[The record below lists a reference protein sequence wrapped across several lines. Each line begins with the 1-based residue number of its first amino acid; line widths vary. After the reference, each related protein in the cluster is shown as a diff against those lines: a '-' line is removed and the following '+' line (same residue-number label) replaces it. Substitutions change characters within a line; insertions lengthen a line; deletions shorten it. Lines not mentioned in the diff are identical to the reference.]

1 MFKQILFGKTLKF
14 KLAQSLFEQIGYH
27 WKSVQGP
34 AYFKYDGEI
43 LSDRRTILEEE
54 NSGDDAE

>member
-1 MFKQILFGKTLKF
+1 M
-14 KLAQSLFEQIGYH
+14 
-27 WKSVQGP
+27 QGP

-43 LSDRRTILEEE
+43 LSDRRTRLEEE